1 MTEQEILFLF
11 TVRDT
16 CKANPEMVAEVVQAA
31 NAGLRDRFDEMRK
44 LSADIEAVAML
55 AMVRRTKGID
65 KALLAK
71 LKQVKPATIGQAS
84 RITGVDPSHISVL
97 LFHLDV
103 FEKQRNVPR
112 GTRAAE
118 GEGNHA

>member
-1 MTEQEILFLF
+1 VEMEIKYEGYIDKEN
-11 TVRDT
+11 R
-16 CKANPEMVAEVVQAA
+16 EIE
-31 NAGLRDRFDEMRK
+31 K
-44 LSADIEAVAML
+44 LSRMENRIIPDDFSYDGISGLKAEA
-55 AMVRRTKGID
+55 
-65 KALLAK
+65 LAK

>member
-31 NAGLRDRFDEMRK
+31 NAGLRDRFDEMRE

-71 LKQVKPATIGQAS
+71 LKQVNGKS
-84 RITGVDPSHISVL
+84 FVNWDSEITKL
-97 LFHLDV
+97 
-103 FEKQRNVPR
+103 EKSN
-112 GTRAAE
+112 G
-118 GEGNHA
+118 